1 MSYMNYGVENAT
13 DGRIDCNDQLR
24 NVDEFV
30 DGGNGGSRIS
40 QQSMDTLENLKKIDV
55 LIDRMS
61 GIILGPMPCDTEK
74 LTEPQSIAHNIE
86 INLDMTRAIVFR
98 LEKLLSIL

>member
-1 MSYMNYGVENAT
+1 MSYMDVAFGNAT
-13 DGRIDCNDQLR
+13 EGRIDCNDQLR

-74 LTEPQSIAHNIE
+74 LTEPESITHNIE
-86 INLDMTRAIVFR
+86 INLDMTKCILFR